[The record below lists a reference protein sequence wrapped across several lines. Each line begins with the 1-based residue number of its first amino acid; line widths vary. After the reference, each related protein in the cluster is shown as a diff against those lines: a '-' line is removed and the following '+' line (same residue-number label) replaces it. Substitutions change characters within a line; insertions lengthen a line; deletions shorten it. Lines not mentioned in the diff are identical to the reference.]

1 MRCIHHR
8 SDLGAEIERVHR
20 MFKIMPIAMNCLS
33 SLIPLTRF
41 GNIRDPLTGRMLE
54 LNISGEVNISVSSMF
69 IERQPQPAVA
79 REHPSFRKRIARS
92 CLEHFFS
99 L

>member
-1 MRCIHHR
+1 M
-8 SDLGAEIERVHR
+8 L
-20 MFKIMPIAMNCLS
+20 KIKPLAMNCLS

-41 GNIRDPLTGRMLE
+41 GKIRDPSTGRILE
-54 LNISGEVNISVSSMF
+54 LKISDEVNILVSSMF

-79 REHPSFRKRIARS
+79 REYPSFRERMARL